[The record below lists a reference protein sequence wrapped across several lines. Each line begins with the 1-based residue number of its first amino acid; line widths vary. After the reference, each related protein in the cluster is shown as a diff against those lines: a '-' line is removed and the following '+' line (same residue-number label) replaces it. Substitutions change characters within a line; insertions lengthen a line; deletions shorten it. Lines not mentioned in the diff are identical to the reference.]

1 MGRYYSYEKIGFL
14 ACFLWNCLTLFWI
27 FSRSGQSLIWI
38 PSLNKT
44 FVFLELQSLSLW
56 WINFLSLWKGRNL
69 FPNLHILL
77 KLILAKNVFYS
88 AMILLVCC
96 GVRTFRNTHRILN
109 RFPAVS
115 KIDSATELMLST
127 PGRKYANPLPTLI
140 LLKNQQ
146 SNHLKLGA
154 YSIEYPR
161 RTLLSWAACSSRSC
175 NVYLVMF
182 GQKHKSRSQPW
193 ILFSSICFDTIQ
205 NKMTGQVNG

>member
-1 MGRYYSYEKIGFL
+1 MFASHNLRFLNQLSIFTFKSTCRSLKSGYCWWADITHKKKICFL

-44 FVFLELQSLSLW
+44 FFLLELQSLSLW

-69 FPNLHILL
+69 LPNLHILL

-109 RFPAVS
+109 RFPAIS
-115 KIDSATELMLST
+115 KIDSATEFMLST
-127 PGRKYANPLPTLI
+127 PGRK
-140 LLKNQQ
+140 
-146 SNHLKLGA
+146 
-154 YSIEYPR
+154 
-161 RTLLSWAACSSRSC
+161 
-175 NVYLVMF
+175 
-182 GQKHKSRSQPW
+182 
-193 ILFSSICFDTIQ
+193 
-205 NKMTGQVNG
+205 